1 MDNST
6 QESVSIDNMNCMQ
19 RVLKRLG
26 DIWGA
31 LLGLILSSPLFLII
45 YIAQRC
51 EGNGPVIFSQERLG
65 MGGKPFKIYKFRTMI
80 VGAEEDDCPQLAQ
93 VGDKRLTRV
102 GKFLREHHLDELP
115 QLWNVLKGDMSFV
128 GYRPERKF
136 YIDQIMQ
143 VNPDYK
149 LLYCSRPGVT
159 SYATVHNGY
168 TDTMEKMLR
177 RLDMDLDYLRT
188 RTLAL
193 DWGIIFETLVNIG
206 GGKKI

>member
-6 QESVSIDNMNCMQ
+6 HENVSIDNMNAMQ
-19 RVLKRLG
+19 RALKRVGDVLG
-26 DIWGA
+26 SLI
-31 LLGLILSSPLFLII
+31 GLILTSPIFLVI
-45 YIAQRC
+45 YIAQRW
-51 EGNGPVIFSQERLG
+51 EGKGPVIFSQERLG
-65 MGGKPFKIYKFRTMI
+65 KGGMPFKIYKFRTMI

-93 VGDKRLTRV
+93 RNDSRLTQV

-149 LLYCSRPGVT
+149 LLFCSRPGVT

-193 DWGIIFETLVNIG
+193 DLGIIFETLVNIG